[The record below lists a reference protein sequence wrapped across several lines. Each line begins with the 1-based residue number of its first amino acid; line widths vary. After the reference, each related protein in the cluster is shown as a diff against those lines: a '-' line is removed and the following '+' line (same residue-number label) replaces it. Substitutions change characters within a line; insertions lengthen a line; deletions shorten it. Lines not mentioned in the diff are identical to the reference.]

1 MGKEL
6 KTFLQRKLNNQQA
19 HKKMFN
25 IISQEGNTNQNHEI
39 SYHTYIKRLTYKV
52 LLKKP
57 HNWWEYIT
65 LATSEKK
72 KFLRKLET
80 P

>member
-19 HKKMFN
+19 HEKMFN
-25 IISQEGNTNQNHEI
+25 IISQEGNTYQNHEI
-39 SYHTYIKRLTYKV
+39 SYHTYIKRLTYSV
-52 LLKKP
+52 AEETTQLVGIY
-57 HNWWEYIT
+57 N
-65 LATSEKK
+65 TSHFRKK
-72 KFLRKLET
+72 KVSQKVKET